1 MKVAVLGGGPAGS
14 IAAAQLASAGVE
26 TTVFDEKLAWEKP
39 CGGGLTFKAYS
50 QYPFLIDNDTP
61 KQVVRETVL
70 SAPEAKPATLKLD
83 QPILI
88 YARRDL
94 NAMLLRRAER
104 AGARIE
110 QTRVLGMDRTGS
122 GWLVR
127 TKNGSMEADYC
138 VVATGARNPL
148 RNAGTELT
156 PADSMSA
163 LGYYVPG
170 QREKI
175 DLQFL
180 PELDGYIWVFPRCG
194 HMSVGIC
201 GKGQTAAE
209 MRVSLE
215 RYMADHGLPK
225 DRATYYGHLL
235 PSLETASWKRNRVAG
250 DGWVAVGDAAGLV
263 DPITGEGIYYAVR
276 SGDLAAQSILTEPGD
291 PASAYRKLLR
301 RDFVEDLEF
310 ASQIADRF
318 FNGSFLLGPI
328 TSRMVQFTARSPRF
342 RGVMQDLFAGTQPYI
357 GLKQR
362 LIAGF
367 HRSLIEIG
375 VSFVSGASY

>member
-26 TTVFDEKLAWEKP
+26 TTIFDEKLAWEKP

-50 QYPFLIDNDTP
+50 QYPFLLDNNTP
-61 KQVVRETVL
+61 KQIVRETIMA
-70 SAPEAKPATLKLD
+70 APEAKPATLKLD

-94 NAMLLRRAER
+94 NGLLLQRAEQ

-110 QTRVLGMDRTGS
+110 QTRVLGMDRMER
-122 GWLVR
+122 GWRLR
-127 TKNGSMEADYC
+127 TKNGSADADYC

-148 RNAGTELT
+148 RNAGTELKA
-156 PADSMSA
+156 ADSMSA
-163 LGYYVPG
+163 LGYFVPG
-170 QREKI
+170 QRQKI

-180 PELDGYIWVFPRCG
+180 PELDGYIWVFPRPG

-201 GKGQTAAE
+201 GKNQTATR
-209 MRVSLE
+209 MRLSLE
-215 RYMADHGLPK
+215 RYMAEHGLSK
-225 DRATYYGHLL
+225 EGATYYGHLL
-235 PSLETASWKRNRVAG
+235 PSLEAASWKRNRVAG
-250 DGWVAVGDAAGLV
+250 DGWLAAGDAAGLV
-263 DPITGEGIYYAVR
+263 DPITGEGIYYAIR
-276 SGDLAAQSILTEPGD
+276 SGDLAAQSIVAEPAD
-291 PASAYRKLLR
+291 PASAYRKLLQ

-310 ASQIADRF
+310 ASELAHRF

-357 GLKQR
+357 GLKRR
-362 LIAGF
+362 LVAGF
-367 HRSLIEIG
+367 HHSLMEIG
-375 VSFVSGASY
+375 ISFFSNADC